1 MKKDD
6 QLPAL
11 EEGALI
17 AFNGATCTKKQTEPK
32 ARFSQGALIQEME
45 KLGLGTKSTRHSTIE
60 RLYEVNYIQ
69 NDPIEPSQL
78 GMAVIDALDRYA
90 PRITH
95 PQKTAELEDDMSD
108 IASGA
113 RTIDDVVMIS
123 RNLLAKELD
132 ALLPAKQDVAAALAS
147 AIAADAYVGV
157 CPECGKNLQLRVN
170 RRTGGKFIGCSGW
183 PECDVKYPMP
193 NGKVEVVDEPCPAC
207 GLPQLKVTAYRQKA
221 RIACI
226 DPNCSTNYEAPI
238 DIGACSVCA
247 EAGREGRIIAQ
258 RNPRTLK
265 RFARCDHYEECGVS
279 YPLPRNGA
287 ITVVEEPCPHCGSL
301 QVTVAS
307 RRGPWTLCLNDACPS
322 KEKKASAKGART
334 TKRAKGSKSAKTTKA
349 AKTGRGA
356 KGAKTPKADAE

>member
-1 MKKDD
+1 M
-6 QLPAL
+6 
-11 EEGALI
+11 
-17 AFNGATCTKKQTEPK
+17 
-32 ARFSQGALIQEME
+32 
-45 KLGLGTKSTRHSTIE
+45 
-60 RLYEVNYIQ
+60 
-69 NDPIEPSQL
+69 
-78 GMAVIDALDRYA
+78 
-90 PRITH
+90 
-95 PQKTAELEDDMSD
+95 
-108 IASGA
+108 
-113 RTIDDVVMIS
+113 
-123 RNLLAKELD
+123 
-132 ALLPAKQDVAAALAS
+132 
-147 AIAADAYVGV
+147 
-157 CPECGKNLQLRVN
+157 
-170 RRTGGKFIGCSGW
+170 
-183 PECDVKYPMP
+183 KYPMP

-238 DIGACSVCA
+238 DICACSVCA